1 MLEGVTNK
9 FQYLN
14 ILMQQKFIL
23 LLCYSLAGAPS
34 GQAAYLHC
42 GSTCI

>member
-9 FQYLN
+9 PQYLN

-23 LLCYSLAGAPS
+23 LLCYNLGRYS
-34 GQAAYLHC
+34 
-42 GSTCI
+42 